1 MSTQRLMSLN
11 YEVKVVYCMI
21 KSVLLDT
28 DVVIHLLRKQE
39 NSVKTLLALKQRD
52 ASFYVCPIVV
62 AEIYVGAFAKE
73 YTQIETFLSFCISL
87 SIDDEVGKI
96 AGLYANQYRKS
107 HHKISL
113 EDYLIAACANKYR
126 LCLWTNN
133 RKHYPMTDIQLFE
146 ESNV

>member
-1 MSTQRLMSLN
+1 MVN
-11 YEVKVVYCMI
+11 A
-21 KSVLLDT
+21 VLLDT

-39 NSVKTLLALKQRD
+39 SSVKTLLVLKQKGV
-52 ASFYVCPIVV
+52 SIYVCPIVV
-62 AEIYVGAFAKE
+62 AEIYAGAFAKE
-73 YTQIETFLSFCISL
+73 FTQIETFLSFCGSL
-87 SIDDEVGKI
+87 AIDDEVGKI

-126 LCLWTNN
+126 LSLWTNN
-133 RKHYPMTDIQLFE
+133 KKHYPMQDIQLFE